1 MSVAPVSA
9 ANGISAK
16 TLAAWCWLA
25 TAGVYL
31 VAETIAA
38 SAFPGY
44 SYLTNFI
51 SDLGIPYQTV
61 SDGRAID
68 SPLAV
73 VMNAGFVLQALFFG
87 WAAII
92 IGRALPVRGVA
103 YAVFVGA
110 ALADATGLVLIAI
123 FHSGAREV
131 ANGQIVWH
139 MLGAGLSI
147 LGGNLVAMSSG
158 FALRPLGLPRFY
170 RPAGVALGLFGLASI
185 AWLMVGPKV
194 LPAGLVERAS
204 VYTITAWEIMT
215 ASLLLLNARRGRA

>member
-1 MSVAPVSA
+1 MSMATQSMAADRSA
-9 ANGISAK
+9 AK
-16 TLAAWCWLA
+16 LAAGCWLA
-25 TAGVYL
+25 TAAVYL
-31 VAETIAA
+31 IAETIAA

-51 SDLGIPYQTV
+51 SDLGIPYLTV
-61 SDGRAID
+61 SDGRTIS
-68 SPLAV
+68 SPLAS

-87 WAAII
+87 SAAII
-92 IGRALPVRGVA
+92 VGRALPVRGIA

-110 ALADATGLVLIAI
+110 ALADATGLVLIAL

-131 ANGQIVWH
+131 ANGHIVWH
-139 MLGAGLSI
+139 TLGAGLSI

-170 RPAGVALGLFGLASI
+170 RPAGIALGLVGLASI

-194 LPAGLVERAS
+194 IPAGLVERAS
-204 VYTITAWEIMT
+204 VYTITVWEIMT
-215 ASLLLLNARRGRA
+215 ATLLLRAARR